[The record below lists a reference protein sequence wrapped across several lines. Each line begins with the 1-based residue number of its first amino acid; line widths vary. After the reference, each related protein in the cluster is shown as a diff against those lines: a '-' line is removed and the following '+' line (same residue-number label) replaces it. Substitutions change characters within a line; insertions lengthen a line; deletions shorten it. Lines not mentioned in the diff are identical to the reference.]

1 MLFELAV
8 ALALVLVIEGL
19 MYAVFPKAMK
29 KILEGALSMSPS
41 SLRSAGLLSAIIGV
55 GLVWLLRG

>member
-8 ALALVLVIEGL
+8 AMALLLVIEGL
-19 MYAVFPKAMK
+19 MYAVFPKSMK
-29 KILEGALSMSPS
+29 RILEGALSMSPS
-41 SLRSAGLLSAIIGV
+41 ALRSAGLFSAIIGV